1 MYMTTTQPKMG
12 TNASSNE
19 TCVNIEE
26 KSAMSDVL
34 MGIYIL
40 AFIFGL
46 VFNLVVFA
54 PIIQQIR
61 RKNVLGIYLVHLS
74 VSDLLYIVTMPLW
87 IYYYHNDHHW
97 KLPTWTCD
105 MSGFFY
111 YSNMYISI
119 YLLCCISIDRCLT
132 ISFPFQA
139 KVLRRSCYAWCACM
153 AVFVVISV
161 FHVSV
166 LELDKEEVYDNKTK
180 QCYETYPINERIALF
195 NLLRVGLGFAI
206 PCIILVVCYMRI
218 WTEVRGST
226 GLDKRGKR
234 KVKRLGVAVISIFF
248 VCFFPYHLLLTLRSI
263 LFFVHNDPSDPRPL
277 TPYTSPYCSF
287 EDRMHFTFS
296 ITLALSSLNCVVDPL
311 LYMLASNGVREDM
324 RVCYRRRVVQS
335 QPVNTALTKL

>member
-1 MYMTTTQPKMG
+1 MTQPE
-12 TNASSNE
+12 TNK
-19 TCVNIEE
+19 TVCVDIEE

-34 MGIYIL
+34 MGIYIM

-74 VSDLLYIVTMPLW
+74 VSDLVYIVTMPLW
-87 IYYYHNDHHW
+87 IYYYRNDHHW
-97 KLPTWTCD
+97 VLPTWTCD

-119 YLLCCISIDRCLT
+119 YILCCISVDRCLT

-139 KVLRRSCYAWCACM
+139 KAMRRSHYAWGACITVF
-153 AVFVVISV
+153 AV
-161 FHVSV
+161 VSV
-166 LELDKEEVYDNKTK
+166 IHLGFLKFDEKEVYDNQTK
-180 QCYETYPINERIALF
+180 QCYETYPINDKIATF
-195 NLLRVGLGFAI
+195 NLLRVGLGFVI

-226 GLDKRGKR
+226 GLDERSKQ
-234 KVKRLGVAVISIFF
+234 KVKRLGMAVISIFC
-248 VCFFPYHLLLTLRSI
+248 VCFFPYHLQLTIRSVM
-263 LFFVHNDPSDPRPL
+263 FFVHGSDL
-277 TPYTSPYCSF
+277 GSAYCRF
-287 EDRMHFTFS
+287 EDNNHFVFS
-296 ITLALSSLNCVVDPL
+296 IMLALSSFNCLVDPV

-324 RVCYRRRVVQS
+324 RVCYRRRVVLS